1 MSSQEEAEAEAD
13 DPPIIFGRGTRT
25 AVFFVL
31 DNHAVL
37 RHETKTC
44 IIILSVNPLLLVHVG
59 PCFRSFQ
66 MVATYMHLSFAIT
79 NWLLRIRVAIV

>member
-1 MSSQEEAEAEAD
+1 MSSQEEEEEEEEEAD

-37 RHETKTC
+37 RRETKTK
-44 IIILSVNPLLLVHVG
+44 L
-59 PCFRSFQ
+59 
-66 MVATYMHLSFAIT
+66 LSFDF
-79 NWLLRIRVAIV
+79 

>member
-1 MSSQEEAEAEAD
+1 MSSQEEAEAEAEAED

-37 RHETKTC
+37 RRETKTK
-44 IIILSVNPLLLVHVG
+44 L
-59 PCFRSFQ
+59 
-66 MVATYMHLSFAIT
+66 LSFDF
-79 NWLLRIRVAIV
+79 

>member
-1 MSSQEEAEAEAD
+1 MSSQEEEEEEAEAD

-37 RHETKTC
+37 RRESGETKTK
-44 IIILSVNPLLLVHVG
+44 L
-59 PCFRSFQ
+59 
-66 MVATYMHLSFAIT
+66 LSFDF
-79 NWLLRIRVAIV
+79 

>member
-1 MSSQEEAEAEAD
+1 MSSQEAEEEETD

-37 RHETKTC
+37 RRETKNETTQ
-44 IIILSVNPLLLVHVG
+44 
-59 PCFRSFQ
+59 F
-66 MVATYMHLSFAIT
+66 
-79 NWLLRIRVAIV
+79 